1 MDLGLQG
8 KVALVTGASRG
19 IGRAIAES
27 LAAEGVRLALA
38 ARDQAALEDVAAA
51 VEAAG
56 SEAFLHAADLRAPD
70 APQAFRD
77 AAIAHYGRIDLVVGN
92 AGATKRGDFLELG
105 EADWADGFALKFH
118 GHVRLTRAAWPD
130 LVASKGTLLFVI
142 GVGGRTPGA
151 EFTIGGSVNA
161 ALMNFTKSMADRG
174 VADGVRVCAVNP
186 GSIATARL
194 QTRIRSYAAEHKLDD
209 AAAADGLA
217 RAMGIARFGTPAEIA
232 DVITFLA
239 SSKAGYAQGAL
250 IDIDGGVTR
259 TL

>member
-1 MDLGLQG
+1 MDLGLRG

-19 IGRAIAES
+19 IGRAITES
-27 LAAEGVRLALA
+27 LAAEGVKLALA
-38 ARDQAALEDVAAA
+38 ARDLAALEEVAEAVAAR
-51 VEAAG
+51 G
-56 SEAFLHAADLRAPD
+56 GEAFLHRADLREAE

-77 AAIAHYGRIDLVVGN
+77 AAIAYYGRIDLVVGN
-92 AGATKRGDFLELG
+92 AGATKRGDFLQLS

-130 LVASKGTLLFVI
+130 LVASRGTLLFVI

-186 GSIATARL
+186 GAIATARL
-194 QTRIRSYAAEHKLDD
+194 QTRIRSYAAEHGLDET
-209 AAAADGLA
+209 AAAEGLA
-217 RAMGIARFGTPAEIA
+217 RTMGVARFGRPEEIA
-232 DVITFLA
+232 DMITFLA
-239 SSKAGYAQGAL
+239 SDRAAYAQGAL
-250 IDIDGGVTR
+250 IDVDGGVTR

>member
-1 MDLGLQG
+1 MDLGLRG

-27 LAAEGVRLALA
+27 LAAEGAKLALA
-38 ARDQAALEDVAAA
+38 ARDLAALEEVAEAVAAR
-51 VEAAG
+51 G
-56 SEAFLHAADLRAPD
+56 SEAFLHRADLREAGS
-70 APQAFRD
+70 PQAFRD
-77 AAIAHYGRIDLVVGN
+77 AAIAHYGRIDIVVGN
-92 AGATKRGDFLELG
+92 AGATKRGDFLQLS

-186 GSIATARL
+186 GAIATARL
-194 QTRIRSYAAEHKLDD
+194 QTRIRSYAAEHRLDET
-209 AAAADGLA
+209 AAAEGLA
-217 RAMGIARFGTPAEIA
+217 HAMGVARFGRPDEIA
-232 DVITFLA
+232 DMITFLA
-239 SSKAGYAQGAL
+239 SDRAAYAQGAL
-250 IDIDGGVTR
+250 IDVDGGVTR

>member
-27 LAAEGVRLALA
+27 LAAEGVKLALA
-38 ARDQAALEDVAAA
+38 ARDEAALAEVAAA
-51 VEAAG
+51 VKARG
-56 SEAFLHAADLRAPD
+56 SEAFLHAADLREPD

-92 AGATKRGDFLELG
+92 AGATKRGDFLQLS
-105 EADWADGFALKFH
+105 EADWTDGFALKFH

-130 LVASKGTLLFVI
+130 LVAAQGTLLFVI

-161 ALMNFTKSMADRG
+161 ALMNFVKSMADRG

-186 GSIATARL
+186 GAIATARL
-194 QTRIRSYAAEHKLDD
+194 QTRINSYAAENGLDE
-209 AAAADGLA
+209 AAAAEGLA
-217 RAMGIARFGTPAEIA
+217 GAMNVARFGRPEEIA

-239 SSKAGYAQGAL
+239 SPRAGYAQGAL
-250 IDIDGGVTR
+250 IDVDGGLTR

>member
-19 IGRAIAES
+19 IGRAIALS
-27 LAAEGVRLALA
+27 LAAEGVKLALA
-38 ARDQAALEDVAAA
+38 ARDRAALDEVAAA
-51 VEAAG
+51 VTAKG
-56 SEAFLHAADLRAPD
+56 GEAFVHVADLRQAD

-92 AGATKRGDFLELG
+92 AGATKRGDFLELT
-105 EADWADGFALKFH
+105 EADWTDGFALKFH
-118 GHVRLTRAAWPD
+118 AHVRLTRAAWAD
-130 LVASKGTLLFVI
+130 LVATQGTLLFVI

-161 ALMNFTKSMADRG
+161 ALMNFTKAMADRG

-186 GSIATARL
+186 GAITTGRL
-194 QTRIRSYAAEHKLDD
+194 QTRIRSFAAEKGVDD
-209 AAAADGLA
+209 AAAAQGLA
-217 RAMGIARFGTPAEIA
+217 QAMGVARFGTPDEIG

-239 SSKAGYAQGAL
+239 SDRAAYAQGAL
-250 IDIDGGVTR
+250 IDVDGGLTR

>member
-1 MDLGLQG
+1 MDLGLRG

-27 LAAEGVRLALA
+27 LAAEGVKLALA
-38 ARDQAALEDVAAA
+38 ARDLAALEEVAEAVAAR
-51 VEAAG
+51 G
-56 SEAFLHAADLRAPD
+56 GEAFLHRADLREAD
-70 APQAFRD
+70 APQALRD
-77 AAIAHYGRIDLVVGN
+77 AAIAHYGRIDIVVGN
-92 AGATKRGDFLELG
+92 AGATKRGDFLQLS

-186 GSIATARL
+186 GAIATARL
-194 QTRIRSYAAEHKLDD
+194 QTRIRSYAAEHGLDEV
-209 AAAADGLA
+209 AAAEGLA
-217 RAMGIARFGTPAEIA
+217 RAMGVARFGRPDEIA
-232 DVITFLA
+232 DMIAFLA
-239 SSKAGYAQGAL
+239 SDRVAYAQGAL
-250 IDIDGGVTR
+250 IDVDGGVTR